1 MKIYRNGQEIELTNG
16 DLWEAY
22 VEQEKKNFI
31 GDIRIH
37 LQEKFGENINE
48 ESIDYDSIADNAMS
62 SLYDNDEYFGIYWA
76 ILEQA
81 IEDYLKN
88 RCK

>member
-48 ESIDYDSIADNAMS
+48 DSIDYDSIADNAMS
-62 SLYDNDEYFGIYWA
+62 SLYDNDEYFRIYWD

-81 IEDYLKN
+81 IADYLEN

>member
-31 GDIRIH
+31 GDIKIH

-48 ESIDYDSIADNAMS
+48 DSIDYDSIADNAMS
-62 SLYDNDEYFGIYWA
+62 SLYDNDEYFRIYWD

-81 IEDYLKN
+81 IADYLEN